1 MHYNY
6 ARLRLKSSLHP
17 SLKFSISRDF
27 VNCISFTNYYHLHI
41 IKIQWP
47 HTLTRTYYKYYTW
60 INPLLGHAAWHCHVS
75 CITITFSQRFH
86 REDLSPI
93 SQANRY
99 TSHHRIYL
107 LRNPKDRCNDIQT
120 VSRIHNVI
128 NHYLRLW

>member
-86 REDLSPI
+86 GKDLSPI

-99 TSHHRIYL
+99 TPVIIEFSCCVSQKTDVLSFKLYL
-107 LRNPKDRCNDIQT
+107 EFLM
-120 VSRIHNVI
+120 S
-128 NHYLRLW
+128 